1 MKSRQ
6 QEYLSKIE
14 KALKGYL
21 PESGGLDG
29 KVSEAM
35 AYSLLDGGKRIRP
48 ILLLE
53 FCRISGGDPEE
64 ALPFAC
70 GVEMIHTYSLIHDDL
85 PCMDNDDTRRGKPS
99 NHIAFGEDIA
109 LLAGDALLTLAF
121 DVMLRE
127 ENAASV
133 GAARALKA
141 ASILAKA
148 AGAAGM
154 VGGQVIDL
162 LNEGRQ
168 VSMEVLK
175 EMDDKK
181 TGALIRAACLMGCVL
196 AGAPESQMR
205 AAYVYAECVG
215 LAFQIVDDILDVTAD
230 SAELGKPTGS
240 DLENHKS
247 TYVSLLGLEHSREL
261 VQELTDKALEALNA
275 FPTDT
280 AFLKELAQTLAVRKK

>member
-6 QEYLSKIE
+6 QEYLSMIE

-48 ILLLE
+48 VLLLE

-127 ENAASV
+127 ENATSV
-133 GAARALKA
+133 GAVRALKA

>member
-1 MKSRQ
+1 MKPRQ
-6 QEYLSKIE
+6 QEYLAMIE

-35 AYSLLDGGKRIRP
+35 AYSLLGGGKRIRP

-53 FCRISGGDPEE
+53 FCRISGGAPEE

-127 ENAASV
+127 ENTASV
-133 GAARALKA
+133 GAVRALKA

-148 AGAAGM
+148 AGASGM

-162 LNEGRQ
+162 QNEGRQ

-196 AGAPESQMR
+196 AGAQESQMR

-261 VQELTDKALEALNA
+261 VQELTNKALGALNA
-275 FPTDT
+275 FQTDT

>member
-1 MKSRQ
+1 MKPSQ
-6 QEYLSKIE
+6 QEYLSMIE

-21 PESGGLDG
+21 PKSDGLDG

-53 FCRISGGDPEE
+53 FCRVSGGSPEE

-70 GVEMIHTYSLIHDDL
+70 AVEMIHTYSLIHDDL

-99 NHIAFGEDIA
+99 NHIAYGEDIA

-127 ENAASV
+127 ESAASV
-133 GAARALKA
+133 GCKRALQS

-162 LNEGRQ
+162 QNEGRQ

-205 AAYVYAECVG
+205 AAYVYAECIG

-230 SAELGKPTGS
+230 SIELGKPTGS
-240 DLENHKS
+240 DLENQKS
-247 TYVSLLGLEHSREL
+247 TYVSLLGLNHSREL
-261 VQELTDKALEALNA
+261 VQELTDKALGALDH